1 MTYILYPVWFNAVQT
16 QKERI
21 KFYIRTLKH
30 DKRGSS
36 QFSPFKNK
44 FPAQD
49 ITDAVKKKKSFL
61 FVNTDMRNLV
71 EEYFLPCKEEVK
83 DLIFLKLYLLYHT
96 I

>member
-1 MTYILYPVWFNAVQT
+1 MTYILYLVWFNAVQT

-21 KFYIRTLKH
+21 KCYIRTLKH

-44 FPAQD
+44 FTAQD
-49 ITDAVKKKKSFL
+49 ITGAVKKKSFL
-61 FVNTDMRNLV
+61 FVNADMRNVV
-71 EEYFLPCKEEVK
+71 EEYFLPRKEEVK